1 MVIERSMDFGEKW
14 QVYRYY
20 SYNCESAFPG
30 ISVGP
35 MVKVDDIICD
45 SRYSDIEP
53 SAEGEVCIC
62 VAFELLQGVGVEA
75 VAPE

>member
-1 MVIERSMDFGEKW
+1 MVIERSMDFGKKW

-20 SYNCESAFPG
+20 SYDCESAFPG

-35 MVKVDDIICD
+35 MVKVDGIICD

-53 SAEGEVCIC
+53 SAEGEVCIS
-62 VAFELLQGVGVEA
+62 VWAFELLQERG
-75 VAPE
+75 